1 MVDYSRKTYVTPGT
15 KVYMEISFS
24 ECAMSM
30 RVAGTVMEVEL
41 IQSQACIGC
50 YAQLY
55 KGGKEY
61 SAPITSGEAGFYYD
75 NGGYYYYPPRDAD
88 K

>member
-1 MVDYSRKTYVTPGT
+1 MVDYSRKTYVKPGD
-15 KVYMEISFS
+15 KVYMEIAYS

-55 KGGKEY
+55 KCGLEY
-61 SAPITSGEAGFYYD
+61 SAPITSGEAGFYCD
-75 NGGYYYYPPRDAD
+75 EGGYYYYPAKDSD
-88 K
+88 S